1 MKVVGKELRTL
12 SKDDNLIRTQRKA
25 ITEAAL
31 KVFEHKNYD
40 AATIQEIADAAG
52 FSLGN
57 IYRYIGSKE
66 DILHLICHD
75 AELLMEEGGEVDITV
90 RCETVTETLKQTII
104 AFVKR
109 SEPQAKKHLF
119 YDREIRNFTHA
130 DREMLLKSQVKLV
143 ELFEE
148 IIREGIDRGEFKT
161 IDPLLIAHNIG
172 MLQHDWALRRWFLI
186 KHYSIDEFAVKQAE
200 IILKSLANPDWL
212 DTNKIGV
219 VGISGSET

>member
-1 MKVVGKELRTL
+1 MMKTEKKELRTL
-12 SKDDNLIRTQRKA
+12 SKDDNLIRNQRKA

-31 KVFEHKNYD
+31 KVFERKNYHD
-40 AATIQEIADAAG
+40 ATIQEIADAAG

-75 AELLMEEGGEVDITV
+75 AELLMKDGGEDITV

-119 YDREIRNFTHA
+119 YDREIRNFSHA
-130 DREMLLKSQVKLV
+130 DRAMLLESQVKIIDI
-143 ELFEE
+143 FEK
-148 IIREGIDRGEFKT
+148 IIREGIDKGEFKT
-161 IDPLLIAHNIG
+161 KDPLLVAHNIG
-172 MLQHDWALRRWFLI
+172 ILQHDWALRRWFLI
-186 KHYSIDEFAVKQAE
+186 KHYSIDEFAENQAD
-200 IILKSLANPDWL
+200 IILKSLVNHA
-212 DTNKIGV
+212 
-219 VGISGSET
+219 